1 MEDVENKKIN
11 VGHFISFIIENDN
24 LYELDGIKE
33 GPYLLKE
40 NVKYSEF
47 LDETS
52 KIIMERINNKEIKEH
67 VSVMIVY
74 DDKSLVTDFLA
85 EE

>member
-24 LYELDGIKE
+24 LYELDGIKD

-40 NVKYSEF
+40 NVKHS
-47 LDETS
+47 
-52 KIIMERINNKEIKEH
+52 
-67 VSVMIVY
+67 
-74 DDKSLVTDFLA
+74 DFLF
-85 EE
+85 